1 MSEEL
6 KEHNE
11 PNEPNEPS
19 NTAPSAEDLEAIKA
33 QLQEE
38 KASLA
43 EAQAVLIEKDDRIA
57 QLQAEGEALRAERS
71 NLQQAQA
78 AAITKYL
85 DAVKA
90 ANPAIPGDAIAGDT
104 IEDIDTSAAKATS
117 IAEAVKASLA
127 AQAKE
132 TKVPAGAPT
141 RTLDLSAL
149 SPEEKI
155 RVGLQ
160 QKGGAS

>member
-1 MSEEL
+1 MSEEP
-6 KEHNE
+6 KE
-11 PNEPNEPS
+11 PNETTGTEN
-19 NTAPSAEDLEAIKA
+19 NAPTDDELASIKA

-38 KASLA
+38 RASLT

-90 ANPAIPGDAIAGDT
+90 ANPTIPGDAIAGDT
-104 IEDIDTSAAKATS
+104 IEDIDASLANATS
-117 IAEAVKASLA
+117 IATAVKASLEG
-127 AQAKE
+127 QAKE
-132 TKVPAGAPT
+132 TRVPAGAPT
-141 RTLDLSAL
+141 RALDLSAL
-149 SPEEKI
+149 SPDEKI

>member
-6 KEHNE
+6 K
-11 PNEPNEPS
+11 EPNEPS

-38 KASLA
+38 RASLA
-43 EAQAVLIEKDDRIA
+43 EAQAVLTEKDGRIA

-85 DAVKA
+85 GAVKA
-90 ANPAIPGDAIAGDT
+90 ANPALPPDTIAGET
-104 IEDIDTSAAKATS
+104 IEDIDASLTRATS
-117 IAEAVKASLA
+117 IAAAVKASLEA
-127 AQAKE
+127 HAKE
-132 TKVPAGAPT
+132 ARVPAGAPT
-141 RTLDLSAL
+141 RAIDLSAL
-149 SPEEKI
+149 SPDEKI

-160 QKGGAS
+160 QSKIPT